1 LLVGSLANFAVV
13 TGDVVILSGPPGA
26 GKTTVA
32 ELLASG
38 ASRPTVHLETDRFF
52 RAIRTGFVLPFL
64 PAAEEQNRVVLTA
77 VVRSVDAYAKGGFD
91 VIVEGIVGPWFLP
104 HFREVTGVRQDYV
117 VLLPSLEVTLARAT
131 SRAGEHLRD
140 PEPIR
145 GLHAAFAR
153 PGDFAGHALDTAG
166 QEPSVTAS
174 RVRDELA
181 TGRFRL

>member
-1 LLVGSLANFAVV
+1 LVSSLVNFAVV
-13 TGDVVILSGPPGA
+13 TGDVVILSGPPAA

-32 ELLASG
+32 ELLSSE
-38 ASRPTVHLETDRFF
+38 ASRPTVHLETDRYF
-52 RAIRTGFVLPFL
+52 RAIRTGFVLPYL
-64 PAAEEQNRVVLTA
+64 PAAEQQNEVVMTA
-77 VVRSVDAYAKGGFD
+77 VVRSADAYAKGGFD

-104 HFREVTGVRQDYV
+104 PFRDLTGVRLDYV

-131 SRAGEHLRD
+131 ARTGAHLRD
-140 PEPIR
+140 PEPIK

-153 PGDFAGHALDTAG
+153 PGEFAGHALDTAG